1 MKRNYIAVLL
11 ILVLLLPGCG
21 KSVMDNANIIVTDSE
36 GAKIYMEHKPQRV
49 AVLLSSF
56 ADIWLTAGG
65 NVDVTVGESVE
76 RGFADDSVVLVDAGA
91 GKTIDAEAL
100 IAAKPDFVIGSA
112 DIPAQC
118 NVVTMCKDVGIP
130 AGLFRVESF
139 DDYLQVL
146 KTFTQITG
154 NDDNFIKYGTDLQS
168 KIDTLVSAFQA
179 SGDTQRV
186 LFIRSG
192 SSARSMKAKSTKD
205 HFACG
210 MLKELGVI
218 NIADAAPILL
228 DNLSTEQ
235 ILLSDPD
242 YILISTMGDEGAAKE
257 YTQSVFSQPQW
268 QALRAVRNN
277 NVVYLPKELFQYK
290 PNCRWADAYQQ
301 LISILTNE

>member
-21 KSVMDNANIIVTDSE
+21 KSVSDNANIIVTDSE
-36 GAKIYMEHKPQRV
+36 GTKIQMEHKPQRV

-56 ADIWLTAGG
+56 ADIWLSAGG
-65 NVDVTVGESVE
+65 KIDITVGESVE
-76 RGFADDSVVLVDAGA
+76 RGFVDDSVILVDAGA
-91 GKTIDAEAL
+91 GKTIDVEAL
-100 IAAKPDFVIGSA
+100 IAARPDFVIGSA

-118 NVVTMCKDVGIP
+118 NVVAMCKDVGIP

-139 DDYLQVL
+139 EDYLQIL

-154 NDDNFIKYGTDLQS
+154 NHDNFIRYGSDLQAQ
-168 KIDTLVSAFQA
+168 IDTLISDFQA

-242 YILISTMGDEGAAKE
+242 YILISTMGDETAAKE

-268 QALRAVRNN
+268 QALRSVRNN

-290 PNCRWADAYQQ
+290 PNARWADAYQQ
-301 LISILTNE
+301 LISILTNK